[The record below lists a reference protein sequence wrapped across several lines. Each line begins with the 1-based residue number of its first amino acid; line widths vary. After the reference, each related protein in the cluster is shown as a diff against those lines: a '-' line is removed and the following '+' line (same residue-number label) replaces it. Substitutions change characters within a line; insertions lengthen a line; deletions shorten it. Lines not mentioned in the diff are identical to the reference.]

1 LKSSPRRLKASKRAA
16 ISGASRS
23 IFATNSGFK
32 GVSVS
37 PPESSSP
44 SSLSCSESCQ
54 EYLSVSELGLHEK
67 PFQED
72 KLREANVKNVYAS
85 LSSSEELAEL
95 MLLRSRE
102 RWRDIFSPG
111 VSRREQIPL
120 AAASVI
126 AT

>member
-1 LKSSPRRLKASKRAA
+1 
-16 ISGASRS
+16 
-23 IFATNSGFK
+23 
-32 GVSVS
+32 
-37 PPESSSP
+37 
-44 SSLSCSESCQ
+44 
-54 EYLSVSELGLHEK
+54 LGLHEK

-102 RWRDIFSPG
+102 GWRDIFSPG